1 MQPTPV
7 QAPSPTAALLAGMSP
22 AERASSL
29 AAFAFPALSL
39 CLPSGYSWGATLLLL
54 AALLTSRHWWHRPAD
69 WTQLRWLVAAVVF
82 MGMDWLIDALISQGS
97 WRGLDKP
104 LKYFLALP
112 CLFFVLRYPPR
123 PRALWAGLAVGAS
136 LSGLVSLYQYLV
148 QGMWR
153 TEGFTNAIQYGNLSL
168 LMAIMCLIGA
178 MTWPEGPRRL
188 AWRLALG
195 VGMVL
200 GLVASLLSQARG
212 GWLSLV
218 FILPVLVWLV
228 RRYIPLK
235 RLLVALGALGLSLA
249 LLVAAMGPTLL
260 HRLTLAV
267 DEVRQYETTGHSDNS
282 VGQRLAHW
290 KAAWHMGLQRPLLGW
305 TQAGYEQEKQRL
317 VAAGEA
323 PAVVL
328 VYGHA
333 HNEFVD
339 VFAKRGLLG
348 LFSVLGLYAA
358 VLWLFWPRLGQALS
372 PERQGLQLA
381 ALMMPLA
388 YLGFG
393 LTQAFLGHNS
403 GTMFYLF
410 MTLLMYGALRPP
422 QAAGPAAAT
431 PPPASASPMA

>member
-1 MQPTPV
+1 MQPTSPSTAPPGPV
-7 QAPSPTAALLAGMSP
+7 SAGEWSP

-29 AAFAFPALSL
+29 AAFALPALSL
-39 CLPSGYSWGATLLLL
+39 CLPSGYSWGATLLLF
-54 AALLTSRHWWHRPAD
+54 ASLLTVRHWWHRPPD
-69 WTQLRWLVAAVVF
+69 WAQLRWLVAALVF
-82 MGMDWLIDALISQGS
+82 MGLDWLVDAVISQGS

-168 LMAIMCLIGA
+168 LMAVMCLVGA
-178 MTWPEGPRRL
+178 MMWPEEPRRL

-212 GWLSLV
+212 GWLSLL
-218 FILPVLVWLV
+218 FILPVLVFLV

-235 RLLVALGALGLSLA
+235 RLLLAMAALGLSLVVLVGA
-249 LLVAAMGPTLL
+249 LGPTLV
-260 HRLTLAV
+260 HRLELAV

-305 TQAGYEQEKQRL
+305 TQAGYEQEKHRM

-323 PAVVL
+323 PAAVL

-333 HNEFVD
+333 HNEFLD

-348 LFSVLGLYAA
+348 LFSVLGLYGS
-358 VLWLFWPRLGQALS
+358 VLWLFWPRCDQALS

-410 MTLLMYGALRPP
+410 MSLLMYGALRQPE
-422 QAAGPAAAT
+422 PAL
-431 PPPASASPMA
+431 PPPAPVHSTPAA